1 MGRHNWLWFL
11 AGGLGLA
18 VLVAYLFQRFP
29 GAVNSGNAPNLVY
42 ALVLLGALGGSA
54 VLHFRARPGTALRQ
68 TTVWIAIGL
77 VLVIG
82 YSYRDEV
89 GALKSRVTGELLPAQ
104 GQIVGQDGVAFRAR
118 GDGHFHVEAMV
129 NGERVLFLVDTGA
142 SDVVLT
148 PDDAARLGFEPQSLS
163 YSEAYRT
170 ANGIGYG
177 APIRLDTIEVGPIRL
192 TDVAAS
198 VNQAPMDR
206 SLLGMTFLRRLSAY
220 EVRGDSLTLW
230 R

>member
-1 MGRHNWLWFL
+1 MGRQNWLWFL
-11 AGGLGLA
+11 AFGLGLA
-18 VLVAYLFQRFP
+18 VLVAYLLRRFP
-29 GAVNSGNAPNLVY
+29 GTIDSGNAPNLVY
-42 ALVLLGALGGSA
+42 GVALLAALGGST

-68 TTVWIAIGL
+68 ATVWIGIGL

-82 YSYRDEV
+82 YSFRDEV
-89 GALKSRVTGELLPAQ
+89 GALKARVTGELLPAQ
-104 GQIVGQDGVAFRAR
+104 GQVIGQDGVAFQASS
-118 GDGHFHVEAMV
+118 DGHFHIEAMV

-142 SDVVLT
+142 SDVVLS
-148 PDDAARLGFEPQSLS
+148 PADAERLGLEPQSLS
-163 YSEAYRT
+163 YSASYQT
-170 ANGIGYG
+170 ANGVGYG
-177 APIRLDTIEVGPIRL
+177 APIRLDAIEVGPIRV